1 MEMNKMRKKKE
12 EMELPKALQKDYKKK
27 NKKRKIKKIIIVII
41 IILLLGIS
49 TLAFL
54 LYGPYPGFREWL
66 ITTAMTTMSHQ
77 YLATWFYDDATIQ
90 EVLNRNKVQEVNE
103 ITDTNT
109 IVVDNTDRT
118 EYANEYERQILEK
131 DPNNDDYKIIE
142 IKGKGYSGYMA
153 VIYDPS
159 RIKTVYTKKLGT
171 SGQYLTTMAKDNE
184 HYRRVVP
191 SPDPKRILG
200 LSALQTLIDSEH
212 LIICCGGG
220 GIPVYFRNSGEL
232 VGAEAVIDK
241 DLASSL
247 LAASLKA
254 DLFIIATDVKGI
266 FLNWEQS
273 NQKLIRQTSPAFLR
287 QQKFATGSM
296 GPKVEAACRFV
307 EKTGRTAVV
316 GSLEEIEDLAVGLAG
331 TRIGTNFET
340 VFSVND

>member
-1 MEMNKMRKKKE
+1 MRILIALGGNALLKRGQA
-12 EMELPKALQKDYKKK
+12 MAYQTELSNVRKASQQILSLYRDNELIITHGNGPQVGLIALQQEAFKDT
-27 NKKRKIKKIIIVII
+27 VP
-41 IILLLGIS
+41 
-49 TLAFL
+49 A
-54 LYGPYPGFREWL
+54 YPLDAMGAQSIGL
-66 ITTAMTTMSHQ
+66 I
-77 YLATWFYDDATIQ
+77 
-90 EVLNRNKVQEVNE
+90 
-103 ITDTNT
+103 
-109 IVVDNTDRT
+109 
-118 EYANEYERQILEK
+118 
-131 DPNNDDYKIIE
+131 
-142 IKGKGYSGYMA
+142 GYMIQKELA
-153 VIYDPS
+153 AILGQDSKIVSVLTQTEVDKDDPAFNHPT
-159 RIKTVYTKKLGT
+159 KPVGPVYEKQTADRLMQEHGW
-171 SGQYLTTMAKDNE
+171 TMAKDNE

>member
-1 MEMNKMRKKKE
+1 MRILIALGGNALLKRGQA
-12 EMELPKALQKDYKKK
+12 MAYQTELSNVRKASQQILSLYRDNELIITHGNGPQVGLIALQQEAFKDT
-27 NKKRKIKKIIIVII
+27 VP
-41 IILLLGIS
+41 
-49 TLAFL
+49 A
-54 LYGPYPGFREWL
+54 YPLDAMGAQSIGL
-66 ITTAMTTMSHQ
+66 I
-77 YLATWFYDDATIQ
+77 
-90 EVLNRNKVQEVNE
+90 
-103 ITDTNT
+103 
-109 IVVDNTDRT
+109 
-118 EYANEYERQILEK
+118 
-131 DPNNDDYKIIE
+131 
-142 IKGKGYSGYMA
+142 GYMIQKELTA
-153 VIYDPS
+153 ILGPDSKIVSVLTQTEVDKDDPAFS
-159 RIKTVYTKKLGT
+159 HPTKPVGPVYEKQTADRLMQEHGW
-171 SGQYLTTMAKDNE
+171 TMAKDNE
-184 HYRRVVP
+184 HYRRVVA

-200 LSALQTLIDSEH
+200 LSSLQTLIDSGH

-220 GIPVYFRNSGEL
+220 GIPVFFKNSGEL